1 MCQPLLLEDI
11 GKDLDR
17 GEFEE
22 AKVKET
28 NTQRGISVE
37 DSIMEFTPKAVV
49 TKVSKEDTASPLRPP
64 TKTSQHFQGPP
75 SPPQTISRSSKSVS
89 QNICCSSDAVME
101 HLEDSTAQSGR
112 SAYDWILVFK
122 LLS

>member
-75 SPPQTISRSSKSVS
+75 SPPQTPK
-89 QNICCSSDAVME
+89 A
-101 HLEDSTAQSGR
+101 L
-112 SAYDWILVFK
+112 K
-122 LLS
+122 L

>member
-49 TKVSKEDTASPLRPP
+49 TKDQEDTASSLRPP

>member
-37 DSIMEFTPKAVV
+37 DSIMEFTPKAIV
-49 TKVSKEDTASPLRPP
+49 TKDQEDTASPLRPP

-75 SPPQTISRSSKSVS
+75 SPPQTISRASKSPQTLSQSVS
-89 QNICCSSDAVME
+89 QKICSSSDAVME
-101 HLEDSTAQSGR
+101 HLEDSTA
-112 SAYDWILVFK
+112 
-122 LLS
+122 

>member
-11 GKDLDR
+11 DKDLDR

-22 AKVKET
+22 AKVEPGSKEA
-28 NTQRGISVE
+28 NTQRGIGAE

-49 TKVSKEDTASPLRPP
+49 TKDQEDTASPLRPP

-75 SPPQTISRSSKSVS
+75 SPPQTISRASKSVP
-89 QNICCSSDAVME
+89 QNICSSSDAVME
-101 HLEDSTAQSGR
+101 HLEDSTA
-112 SAYDWILVFK
+112 
-122 LLS
+122 

>member
-11 GKDLDR
+11 DKDLDR

-37 DSIMEFTPKAVV
+37 DSIMEFTVV
-49 TKVSKEDTASPLRPP
+49 TKDQEDTASPLRPP

-75 SPPQTISRSSKSVS
+75 SPPQTISRSSKSPQSVS
-89 QNICCSSDAVME
+89 QIICSSSDAVME
-101 HLEDSTAQSGR
+101 HLEDSTA
-112 SAYDWILVFK
+112 
-122 LLS
+122 

>member
-11 GKDLDR
+11 DKDLDR

-22 AKVKET
+22 AKVEPGSKET
-28 NTQRGISVE
+28 KRGIGAE
-37 DSIMEFTPKAVV
+37 DAIMEFTPKAVV

-75 SPPQTISRSSKSVS
+75 SPPQTISRASKSPQTLSQSVS
-89 QNICCSSDAVME
+89 QKICSSSDAVME
-101 HLEDSTAQSGR
+101 HLEDSTA
-112 SAYDWILVFK
+112 
-122 LLS
+122 